1 MTKEERQ
8 HLIDRWN
15 SLKNKNKAL
24 TEQPNTKREMKK
36 GIITNRW
43 NLVQEGQIVAQC
55 FANTLY
61 EASIYFEN
69 QGLKFDLFKEI
80 EIDKTF
86 NTKEK

>member
-1 MTKEERQ
+1 M
-8 HLIDRWN
+8 
-15 SLKNKNKAL
+15 S
-24 TEQPNTKREMKK
+24 K

-43 NLVQEGQIVAQC
+43 NLVQDGLIVAQC

-61 EASIYFEN
+61 EAMVYFEDAE
-69 QGLKFDLFKEI
+69 LTFDLKEI